1 MNLYEDWF
9 VGQTTDELAQQFAA
23 LFSDVNGRPLNGKS
37 EKEEDVAKAAKL
49 SDDQKAQIDALSG
62 ATMSLQDGH
71 GDILGALESSY
82 AGATASVIHN
92 N

>member
-1 MNLYEDWF
+1 
-9 VGQTTDELAQQFAA
+9 
-23 LFSDVNGRPLNGKS
+23 
-37 EKEEDVAKAAKL
+37 
-49 SDDQKAQIDALSG
+49 
-62 ATMSLQDGH
+62 MSLQDGH